1 MLDASITA
9 GAELTVA
16 SVSLAFGGHRVLK
29 EVSMDFRPGQ
39 VTGLIGPNGAGKT
52 SLFNCLTGL
61 YRPQQGTIALGGE
74 PLERLPP
81 ARRARLGLSRSF
93 QHVALCPELDVVENV
108 MFGQARLSRS
118 GWAAAFLPLPRGRA
132 EAEEA
137 RAAAMEV
144 LGRLNLAGHAE
155 ATPAGLPPGTQR
167 LVEIARAI
175 VSRPRVLLLDEPAAG
190 LNPAETRQLMAVL
203 RGLASSELIIV
214 VVEHDMDLIMQL
226 CDRIHVLNFGQWIAS
241 GTPEEIR
248 ADPEV
253 IRVYLGESDD

>member
-1 MLDASITA
+1 MLDALAA
-9 GAELTVA
+9 GSADLTVA

-29 EVSMDFRPGQ
+29 DVSMDFRPGQ

-81 ARRARLGLSRSF
+81 AQRARVGLSRSF

-108 MFGQARLSRS
+108 MFGRARLGRS
-118 GWAAAFLPLPRGRA
+118 GWADAFLPLSRGRA

-144 LGRLNLAGHAE
+144 LRRLDLAAYAE
-155 ATPAGLPPGTQR
+155 TTPAGLPPGTQR

-203 RGLASSELIIV
+203 RGLVSPELMIV

-226 CDRIHVLNFGQWIAS
+226 CHRIHVLNFGQRIAT

-253 IRVYLGESDD
+253 IRVYLGDSDD